1 MRIRSITPLG
11 ALAAL
16 LAVPLAGPAHAAAP
30 SVRPAEVSPAA
41 TPAAPGDFNGDG
53 QRDLV
58 AASPSGETAGQAEA
72 GFVTVIYGSP
82 ANRQVITRDSPGVA
96 GTPKLYESFGQ
107 ATASADF
114 DRDGY
119 ADLAIGSR
127 GSNQGVAVL
136 YGGPGGLTGRGI
148 TLSASDTGLGS
159 YLAVGDFDRNGSMD
173 VVAASRATPDGT
185 GAAFWTFRDVRE
197 APVPGVRTV
206 VPTRG
211 EDGNAS
217 WMAPT
222 VADFDGDGYSDL
234 AMSVAGDID
243 GETVDARLELRRGS
257 ASGLGA
263 PQALMQHTGP
273 AVAAGDINGDGRPD
287 LVAGGLKSSEQAGRT
302 NRFYVLLGGAG
313 GPGAPTT
320 FTQSTSGVPGT
331 DEPNDFFGT
340 ALAVG
345 DVNGDGRADVAV
357 GAPGED
363 IGSTADAGA
372 VTVLYGTATGLGT
385 QNAQIFGQNTAGV
398 PGAEEPGDRF
408 GTAVLLAKLNGD
420 GRADLAAGV
429 PGEDGSE
436 GRIHLLYGAATGVT
450 TQGTTSYKPTDLGI
464 GGRQAELGGH
474 LG

>member
-1 MRIRSITPLG
+1 MRIRSITSVG

-16 LAVPLAGPAHAAAP
+16 LAAPLAGPAHAAQ
-30 SVRPAEVSPAA
+30 RPAEVSPAA

-58 AASPSGETAGQAEA
+58 AASPHGQTAGQAEA
-72 GFVTVIYGSP
+72 GFVTVIYGSSTD
-82 ANRQVITRDSPGVA
+82 RQVITRDSPGVA
-96 GTPKLYESFGQ
+96 GTPKLYDRFGR

-119 ADLAIGSR
+119 ADLAIGSS
-127 GSNQGVAVL
+127 GWNQGVTVL

-148 TLSASDTGLGS
+148 TLSAPDTILGS
-159 YLAVGDFDRNGSMD
+159 YLAVGDFDRSGGID
-173 VVAASRATPDGT
+173 LVAASTATAEGT

-197 APVPGVRTV
+197 APVTGVRTL

-217 WMAPT
+217 WMAPA
-222 VADFDGDGYSDL
+222 VADFDGDGYADL

-257 ASGLGA
+257 ATGLGA
-263 PQALMQHTGP
+263 PQVLMQNTGP
-273 AVAAGDINGDGRPD
+273 AIAAGDINGDGRAD

-363 IGSTADAGA
+363 IESTADAGA
-372 VTVLYGTATGLGT
+372 VTVLYGTTTGLGT

-398 PGAEEPGDRF
+398 PGAEEPDDRF
-408 GTAVLLAKLNGD
+408 GTAVLLAKLNAD
-420 GRADLAAGV
+420 GRADLVIGV

-436 GRIHLLYGAATGVT
+436 GRIHLLYGGPTGVT
-450 TQGTTSYKPTDLGI
+450 TQGTGSYKPADLGV
-464 GGRQAELGGH
+464 GGRQAELGGQ